1 MPNPFQIYPSASKSI
16 NRHLGV
22 SHLPRTHCLVVLV
35 GRCVSEYRFH
45 MLIEISSK
53 TAASQP
59 LPKMNNKKVFLRYSI
74 IVFISVDVNNCSSN
88 TRPHMNPAAF
98 TLTAL
103 WN

>member
-45 MLIEISSK
+45 MLIEMSSN

-59 LPKMNNKKVFLRYSI
+59 LPKMDNKNVFLQYSY
-74 IVFISVDVNNCSSN
+74 C
-88 TRPHMNPAAF
+88 
-98 TLTAL
+98 LYQC
-103 WN
+103 